1 MPIAPASPRGLT
13 TSLLIAR
20 EGGPPPS
27 ELTAP
32 ERAAWAAHFQ
42 RYPPVVV
49 AVGRLHTQIATVAGV
64 KLDLATAAV
73 PWSVL
78 PELDGS
84 RNLPHIQGD
93 GVSTGDALTDK
104 ILARQQRLAA
114 RTADG

>member
-1 MPIAPASPRGLT
+1 MPIVRASTRGLT

-49 AVGRLHTQIATVAGV
+49 AVGRLHTQLATVAGV
-64 KLDLATAAV
+64 KLDLATAAA

-78 PELDGS
+78 PGLDGS
-84 RNLPHIQGD
+84 IDVPHIQGD
-93 GVSTGDALTDK
+93 GVSTGDPLTDK
-104 ILARQQRLAA
+104 ILARQQRVA
-114 RTADG
+114 RLTDG